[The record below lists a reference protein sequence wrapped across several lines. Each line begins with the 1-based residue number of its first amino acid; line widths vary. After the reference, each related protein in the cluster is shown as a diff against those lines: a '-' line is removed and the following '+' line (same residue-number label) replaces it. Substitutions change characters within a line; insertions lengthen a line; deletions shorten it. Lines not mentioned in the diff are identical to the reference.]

1 MMEDV
6 VAVTHTST
14 DVAVLVSTEVKV
26 VAAETLALAGEG
38 YLWLTVA
45 LLAMLFFDR
54 SVAA

>member
-26 VAAETLALAGEG
+26 VVAETLALAGKG

-54 SVAA
+54 SIAA